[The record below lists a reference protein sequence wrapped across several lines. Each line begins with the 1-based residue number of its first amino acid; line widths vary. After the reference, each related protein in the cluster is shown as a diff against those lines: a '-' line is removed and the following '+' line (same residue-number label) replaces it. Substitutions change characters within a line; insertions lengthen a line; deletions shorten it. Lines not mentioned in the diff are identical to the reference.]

1 MSLKPKTYTMFNQV
15 KEKEKEGIIK
25 DIDEIRQGPY
35 SLNQMIDAMS
45 ACEAQL
51 KRFQVAIIRECN
63 PALFKK
69 TKENQYVYMFEKITN
84 ILVTV
89 PPVIVFGHIVNYI
102 DDLKPILLEFYD
114 NLEPVNRR
122 TRERIEAYRV
132 LFKKNPACLV
142 DYNVPCVIYL
152 KREYVL
158 SDNEAISPIRLPP
171 SALAPLALNPPSGVQ
186 RIVAMFERRFAPYLR
201 ASSLCR
207 FPHICAEDLRS
218 QLAARSHQIGQGNV
232 ETIILRILAINDFLF
247 KSMRVLME
255 NEKENKKVNKKE
267 KANYER
273 QIAEATKKQPEDPL
287 MLGIWRRFEWLD
299 IAMMNNY
306 GSRADVAEIIRTS
319 LSLSPG
325 ERESGPKTR
334 LRIPACVRLHVWRK
348 TNNDQMTGECYVCSN
363 QMSFHEME
371 CGHILAHIMGGAA
384 TVENLM
390 PVCRTCNRDMGIM
403 NLEIYKDL
411 VMTAMG
417 TNNKMEE

>member
-1 MSLKPKTYTMFNQV
+1 MFNQV
-15 KEKEKEGIIK
+15 KEGIKDIK
-25 DIDEIRQGPY
+25 DIDEIGQGPY

-51 KRFQVAIIRECN
+51 KRFQVALIRECN
-63 PALFKK
+63 PALLKK

-89 PPVIVFGHIVNYI
+89 SPVIIFGQIVNCI

-114 NLEPVNRR
+114 NLEPVNKR

-132 LFKKNPACLV
+132 LLKKNPACLV

-158 SDNEAISPIRLPP
+158 PDNEAISPLRLSP
-171 SALAPLALNPPSGVQ
+171 SASAAAPLALNPPAPPSGVQ

-218 QLAARSHQIGQGNV
+218 QLAARSHQIGPGNV

-255 NEKENKKVNKKE
+255 NKRNK

-319 LSLSPG
+319 LSLSSASPLSPG

-348 TNNDQMTGECYVCSN
+348 TNSDQMTGECYVCSN
-363 QMSFHEME
+363 QMTFHEME